1 MVTTELLVVGTF
13 EAVTVA
19 VVEHKDGGGT
29 KLAAVFDDGPLVR
42 AVLDR
47 CRRPCAS

>member
-1 MVTTELLVVGTF
+1 MVTTELLVVGTL
-13 EAVTVA
+13 EDATAA

-29 KLAAVFDDGPLVR
+29 KLAAVLGGPFAT

>member
-19 VVEHKDGGGT
+19 VAEHKDGGGT
-29 KLAAVFDDGPLVR
+29 KLAAVFGDGPFAR